1 VPATG
6 DPSSSD
12 SPASLLDKLRSALAV
27 RHYSRRTIEA
37 YSAWVRR
44 FIMFHGRQHPSHL
57 SAAHVLQFLTS
68 LAEVDQVSAGTQNQA
83 LAALVFF
90 YTEVLGLP
98 LAQLGSIPRARR
110 PSRLPVVMTRGEVQK
125 VLEQLSGVWLLMVSL
140 LYGSG
145 LRLSECVGLRVKDV
159 DLGAKQLMV
168 RRGKGQKDRLAPL
181 PRSISASLEA
191 HMQRVREQHAADLAR
206 GAGYVSLPDA
216 LRAKYPNAAR
226 EWIWQWVFP
235 ATRTYIDPATSE
247 RRRHHI
253 HETALQRAVKSAVS
267 RSGVDKLVSCH
278 TFRHSF
284 ATHLLESGYD
294 VRTIQKLLGHQDLRT
309 TMVYTHVL
317 QRGPLGVESP
327 LDRARREDWMH
338 SIDPPGRE

>member
-1 VPATG
+1 MGPATG
-6 DPSSSD
+6 GPPSPD
-12 SPASLLDKLRSALAV
+12 SPASLLNKLRSALVV

-37 YSAWVRR
+37 YLAWVRR
-44 FIMFHGRQHPSHL
+44 FIMFHGRQHPSRL
-57 SAAHVLQFLTS
+57 SAPHVLQFLTS
-68 LAEVDQVSAGTQNQA
+68 LAEVEQVSAGTQNQA

-110 PSRLPVVMTRGEVQK
+110 PSRLPVVMTEVQK

-145 LRLSECVGLRVKDV
+145 LRSSECIGLRVKDV

-168 RRGKGQKDRLAPL
+168 RRGKGQRDRLAPL
-181 PRSISASLEA
+181 PRSISTSLEA

-206 GAGYVSLPDA
+206 GAGYVALPDA

-235 ATRTYIDPATSE
+235 ATRTYIDPTTSE

-253 HETALQRAVKSAVS
+253 HETALQRAVRSAVS
-267 RSGVDKLVSCH
+267 RSGVAKLVSCH

-294 VRTIQKLLGHQDLRT
+294 VRTIQKLLGHPDLRT

-327 LDRARREDWMH
+327 LDRTRREDWMH